1 MSLAAASIEIAPEAG
16 RKRDDRRL
24 ATDLLAG
31 APGAA
36 GRAWTTFAPV
46 VLRLLRRHLG
56 AGPDQQDLSQEVFI
70 RLFSRIRELRDRGAL
85 RTFVLN
91 ICLGVAQNELR
102 RRRVR
107 RRLGLTDTGTLPE
120 RAISG
125 ADFEARQAL
134 ARCRHLLDGL
144 GDDDRSLFVLRYL
157 EQMELEEIAAALAW
171 TRSKT
176 KRRLPRVT
184 ARVTRLMQCDPAL
197 AEYARK
203 TAIRTSNDNHSG
215 WSDIVDPAARAARRP
230 AR

>member
-1 MSLAAASIEIAPEAG
+1 MSLAAASVQIAPEPA
-16 RKRDDRRL
+16 RKVEDRRL
-24 ATDLLAG
+24 AIDLLAG

-36 GRAWTTFAPV
+36 GRAWTTFSPI
-46 VLRLLRRHLG
+46 VLGILRRHLG

-107 RRLGLTDTGTLPE
+107 RRLGLTDTGNLPD
-120 RAISG
+120 RPISG

-134 ARCRHLLDGL
+134 ARCRRLLDGL
-144 GDDDRSLFVLRYL
+144 GDDDRSLFVLRHV
-157 EQMELEEIAAALAW
+157 EQMELDEIAAALAW

-184 ARVTRLMQCDPAL
+184 ARVTRLMQRDPAL
-197 AEYARK
+197 AEYATK
-203 TAIRTSNDNHSG
+203 TTMMTSNDNDGRWH
-215 WSDIVDPAARAARRP
+215 DIVEPAARTARRAAR
-230 AR
+230 